1 MMPTKTALVVIDVQQ
16 GLGVDGPEP
25 AHEGPEV
32 LRRIDS
38 LLRKARDAGTPVI
51 YVQHD
56 GHESHPL
63 APGTPGWPIHPAV
76 APLAGEPVVRKRAC
90 DAFYE
95 TSLQDEL
102 IARGVT
108 HLVVSGCVTEDCID
122 TTCRSALSHGFD
134 VTLVG
139 DAHTTWD
146 WDWHDPPLS
155 AAQIIAHH
163 NTNLGHL
170 IHPDHAIVVK
180 RTAEVEF

>member
-1 MMPTKTALVVIDVQQ
+1 VSKTALLVIDVQQ

-32 LRRIDS
+32 LQRIGS
-38 LLRKARDAGTPVI
+38 LLTKARETGTPVI

-56 GHESHPL
+56 GHERHPL
-63 APGTPGWPIHPAV
+63 AVGTPGWQIHPAI
-76 APLAGEPVVRKRAC
+76 APVAGEPVVRKRAC
-90 DAFYE
+90 DSFFE

-102 IARGVT
+102 TARGIT
-108 HLVVSGCVTEDCID
+108 HLVVSGCVTEQCVD

-146 WDWHDPPLS
+146 NDLLT
-155 AAQIIAHH
+155 AAQVIAHH
-163 NTNLGHL
+163 NDNLAGL
-170 IHPDHAIVVK
+170 AHPDHEITVK
-180 RTAEVEF
+180 RTEEIGF